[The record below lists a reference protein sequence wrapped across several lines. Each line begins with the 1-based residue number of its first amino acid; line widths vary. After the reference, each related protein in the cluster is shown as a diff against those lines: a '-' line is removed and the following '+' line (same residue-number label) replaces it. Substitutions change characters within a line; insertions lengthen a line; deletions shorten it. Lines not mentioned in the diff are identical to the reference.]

1 MAGRL
6 RGRSYIRPGLTHTF
20 GWPPRAADANGVKL
34 SQDAAIVLG
43 LAGTAMSFAHS
54 REDEAE
60 RWLRV
65 LRMHGRVGETLQALG
80 VPEAPLMTH
89 ARPAPTTDA
98 APPAGDDPVDAICRR
113 ATRMAEARAADRI
126 GTIDILFG
134 VLANYGGA
142 FDRALYI
149 RGTSREE
156 LLERL
161 VSTPDRAIR

>member
-1 MAGRL
+1 MKDMSGGKVR
-6 RGRSYIRPGLTHTF
+6 
-20 GWPPRAADANGVKL
+20 L

-43 LAGTAMSFAHS
+43 LAGTAMGFAHS

-65 LRMHGRVGETLQALG
+65 LRMHGRVGEALQALG
-80 VPEAPLMTH
+80 VPEAPLMTY
-89 ARPAPTTDA
+89 ARPVPS
-98 APPAGDDPVDAICRR
+98 PATASPGSGDPVDAICRR
-113 ATRMAEARAADRI
+113 AVRLANARAADRVA
-126 GTIDILFG
+126 TLDILFA
-134 VLANYGGA
+134 VFATYAQA

-161 VSTPDRAIR
+161 VSTPDRALR

>member
-1 MAGRL
+1 
-6 RGRSYIRPGLTHTF
+6 
-20 GWPPRAADANGVKL
+20 VKL

-43 LAGTAMSFAHS
+43 LAGTAMGFAHS

-65 LRMHGRVGETLQALG
+65 LRIHGRVGEALQALG

-89 ARPAPTTDA
+89 ARPAPSPTA
-98 APPAGDDPVDAICRR
+98 GPPAGVDPVDVICRR
-113 ATRMAEARAADRI
+113 AVGMATARTADRV
-126 GTIDILFG
+126 GTLDVLFA
-134 VLANYGGA
+134 VLETYGSL

-156 LLERL
+156 LLERVASAERVL
-161 VSTPDRAIR
+161 R

>member
-1 MAGRL
+1 METSGGRV
-6 RGRSYIRPGLTHTF
+6 R
-20 GWPPRAADANGVKL
+20 L

-43 LAGTAMSFAHS
+43 LAGTAMTFAHS

-65 LRMHGRVGETLQALG
+65 LRMHGRVGEALQALG

-89 ARPAPTTDA
+89 SRPAPSPTA
-98 APPAGDDPVDAICRR
+98 APPTGGTVDAICRR
-113 ATRMAEARAADRI
+113 SVRMANARAADRV
-126 GTIDILFG
+126 GTLDVLFA
-134 VLANYGGA
+134 VLATYGHA

-161 VSTPDRAIR
+161 VAVPDRAR

>member
-1 MAGRL
+1 VTTNGRK
-6 RGRSYIRPGLTHTF
+6 IK
-20 GWPPRAADANGVKL
+20 V

-43 LAGTAMSFAHS
+43 LAATAMDFAHS

-65 LRMHGRVGETLQALG
+65 LRMHGQVGEALQGLG
-80 VPEAPLMTH
+80 VSEAPLMTH
-89 ARPAPTTDA
+89 ARPVPSPA
-98 APPAGDDPVDAICRR
+98 AVPHVGGDPVDIVCLR
-113 ATRMAEARAADRI
+113 AVGMARMRGADRV
-126 GTIDILFG
+126 GTVDVLFA
-134 VLANYGGA
+134 VLQTYTSA

-161 VSTPDRAIR
+161 ASPTRVF

>member
-1 MAGRL
+1 MTGDK
-6 RGRSYIRPGLTHTF
+6 IR
-20 GWPPRAADANGVKL
+20 L

-43 LAGTAMSFAHS
+43 LAGTAMTFAHS

-65 LRMHGRVGETLQALG
+65 LRMHGRVGEVLQGLG
-80 VPEAPLMTH
+80 VPEAPLMTD
-89 ARPAPTTDA
+89 ARPAPPPSS
-98 APPAGDDPVDAICRR
+98 APPAGDSVEAIYRR
-113 ATRMAEARAADRI
+113 AVRMAKAHAADRVA
-126 GTIDILFG
+126 TVDVLFA
-134 VLANYGGA
+134 VLATYGQA

-161 VSTPDRAIR
+161 VSVPDRAVPR

>member
-1 MAGRL
+1 MR
-6 RGRSYIRPGLTHTF
+6 
-20 GWPPRAADANGVKL
+20 L

-43 LAGTAMSFAHS
+43 LAGTAMPFSHS

-65 LRMHGRVGETLQALG
+65 LRMHGRVGEALQALG
-80 VPEAPLMTH
+80 VPEAPLMTY
-89 ARPAPTTDA
+89 ARSAPSPADVPRHS
-98 APPAGDDPVDAICRR
+98 GNSVDAICRR
-113 ATRMAEARAADRI
+113 AVRLASARAADRV
-126 GTIDILFG
+126 TTLDLLFA
-134 VLANYGGA
+134 VLATYGHL

-161 VSTPDRAIR
+161 ASAPDRALR

>member
-1 MAGRL
+1 LGGR
-6 RGRSYIRPGLTHTF
+6 R
-20 GWPPRAADANGVKL
+20 RAADAESVRL

-65 LRMHGRVGETLQALG
+65 LRMNGRVGESLQALG
-80 VPEAPLMTH
+80 VPEAPLMTD
-89 ARPAPTTDA
+89 ARPAP
-98 APPAGDDPVDAICRR
+98 PAGSQPSGEPVDAVCRR
-113 ATRMAEARAADRI
+113 AVQMAGARAADRV
-126 GTIDILFG
+126 GTIDVLFA
-134 VLANYGGA
+134 VIATYGAA

-149 RGTSREE
+149 RGTSRDE

-161 VSTPDRAIR
+161 VSTPERALR

>member
-1 MAGRL
+1 M
-6 RGRSYIRPGLTHTF
+6 
-20 GWPPRAADANGVKL
+20 KL

-80 VPEAPLMTH
+80 VPEAPLMTY
-89 ARPAPTTDA
+89 ARPAPSPA
-98 APPAGDDPVDAICRR
+98 APASAGGDPVDAVCRR
-113 ATRMAEARAADRI
+113 AVQLATARAADRVA
-126 GTIDILFG
+126 TVDLLFA
-134 VLANYGGA
+134 VLATYGQA
-142 FDRALYI
+142 FDRALYV

-161 VSTPDRAIR
+161 VSADLVVAR

>member
-1 MAGRL
+1 
-6 RGRSYIRPGLTHTF
+6 
-20 GWPPRAADANGVKL
+20 VKL

-65 LRMHGRVGETLQALG
+65 LRMHGRVGEALQALG
-80 VPEAPLMTH
+80 VPEAPLMTY
-89 ARPAPTTDA
+89 ARPVPTPDA
-98 APPAGDDPVDAICRR
+98 APSSGDTVDAICRR
-113 ATRMAEARAADRI
+113 AVQMATARAADRV
-126 GTIDILFG
+126 GTLDILFA
-134 VLANYGGA
+134 VIATYGGA
-142 FDRALYI
+142 FERALYI
-149 RGTSREE
+149 RGTSRDE

>member
-1 MAGRL
+1 MTDMSGGKVR
-6 RGRSYIRPGLTHTF
+6 
-20 GWPPRAADANGVKL
+20 L

-43 LAGTAMSFAHS
+43 LAGTAMGFAHS

-65 LRMHGRVGETLQALG
+65 LRMHGRVGEALQALG
-80 VPEAPLMTH
+80 VPEAPLMTY
-89 ARPAPTTDA
+89 ARPAPSPTA
-98 APPAGDDPVDAICRR
+98 VPPGSGDPVDAICRR
-113 ATRMAEARAADRI
+113 ALRLANARSADRV
-126 GTIDILFG
+126 GTVDILFA
-134 VLANYGGA
+134 VFATYGQA

-161 VSTPDRAIR
+161 VSTPDRALR

>member
-1 MAGRL
+1 M
-6 RGRSYIRPGLTHTF
+6 T
-20 GWPPRAADANGVKL
+20 
-34 SQDAAIVLG
+34 
-43 LAGTAMSFAHS
+43 FAHS

-80 VPEAPLMTH
+80 VPEAPLSTH
-89 ARPAPTTDA
+89 ARPAPSPTA
-98 APPAGDDPVDAICRR
+98 IPPAGVDPVDAICRR
-113 ATRMAEARAADRI
+113 AERMANARAADRVS
-126 GTIDILFG
+126 TIDVLFA
-134 VLANYGGA
+134 VLATYGGS

-161 VSTPDRAIR
+161 VSVPDRAFR

>member
-1 MAGRL
+1 METSGGKVRL
-6 RGRSYIRPGLTHTF
+6 T
-20 GWPPRAADANGVKL
+20 
-34 SQDAAIVLG
+34 QDAAIVLG

-65 LRMHGRVGETLQALG
+65 LRLHGRVGEALQALG
-80 VPEAPLMTH
+80 VPEAPLMTE
-89 ARPAPTTDA
+89 ARPAPS
-98 APPAGDDPVDAICRR
+98 PPSGDSVDAICRR
-113 ATRMAEARAADRI
+113 AVRLANARAADRVA
-126 GTIDILFG
+126 TLDLLFA
-134 VLANYGGA
+134 VLATYGGA

-161 VSTPDRAIR
+161 VSLADREPAR

>member
-1 MAGRL
+1 M
-6 RGRSYIRPGLTHTF
+6 
-20 GWPPRAADANGVKL
+20 KL

-43 LAGTAMSFAHS
+43 LAGTAMTFAHS

-65 LRMHGRVGETLQALG
+65 LRMHGRVGEVLQALG

-89 ARPAPTTDA
+89 ARPAPS
-98 APPAGDDPVDAICRR
+98 APEGGDVDPVDAICRR
-113 ATRMAEARAADRI
+113 AVRMSRARAADRV
-126 GTIDILFG
+126 GTLDVLFA
-134 VLANYGGA
+134 VLATYGHA

-161 VSTPDRAIR
+161 VSTPDRALR

>member
-1 MAGRL
+1 MTDQSG
-6 RGRSYIRPGLTHTF
+6 GKM
-20 GWPPRAADANGVKL
+20 KL

-43 LAGTAMSFAHS
+43 LAGTAMGFAHS

-65 LRMHGRVGETLQALG
+65 LRMHGRVGESLQALG

-89 ARPAPTTDA
+89 ARPAPPA
-98 APPAGDDPVDAICRR
+98 ARTYGGGDSDPVDAICRR
-113 ATRMAEARAADRI
+113 AIRMANARAADRVD
-126 GTIDILFG
+126 TVDILFA
-134 VLANYGGA
+134 VLAVYGQA

-156 LLERL
+156 LLDRL
-161 VSTPDRAIR
+161 VSTPARAALR

>member
-1 MAGRL
+1 MTDKSGGRM
-6 RGRSYIRPGLTHTF
+6 
-20 GWPPRAADANGVKL
+20 KL

-65 LRMHGRVGETLQALG
+65 LRMHGRVGEALQALG
-80 VPEAPLMTH
+80 VPEAPLMTY
-89 ARPAPTTDA
+89 ARPAPSPA
-98 APPAGDDPVDAICRR
+98 ESAPAGGDPVDAICRR
-113 ATRMAEARAADRI
+113 AVQMATARAADRVA
-126 GTIDILFG
+126 TVDLLFA
-134 VLANYGGA
+134 VLATYGQS

-149 RGTSREE
+149 RGTSRDE

-161 VSTPDRAIR
+161 VSADLVVAR

>member
-1 MAGRL
+1 M
-6 RGRSYIRPGLTHTF
+6 
-20 GWPPRAADANGVKL
+20 KL

-43 LAGTAMSFAHS
+43 LAATAMPFAHS

-65 LRMHGRVGETLQALG
+65 LRMHGRVGEALQGLG
-80 VPEAPLMTH
+80 VSEAPLMTY
-89 ARPAPTTDA
+89 ARPAPSPA
-98 APPAGDDPVDAICRR
+98 AVPPAGGDPVDVIFERSG
-113 ATRMAEARAADRI
+113 RMATLRGADRV
-126 GTIDILFG
+126 GTIDVLFA
-134 VLANYGGA
+134 VLETYGGA

-161 VSTPDRAIR
+161 PSPAGDLVL